1 MVSITRSEF
10 DALNAKVDQILEF
23 VNAIAETYVEES
35 AGFSRNFQEVRK
47 EIEASREE
55 TRQRFDQLDGK
66 VEGLAIEVDSLKGK
80 VDGLTQAHD
89 ELRHAFDRHDEHS
102 R

>member
-1 MVSITRSEF
+1 MVTVTRSEF
-10 DALNAKVDQILEF
+10 DALNAKVDQVLELAM
-23 VNAIAETYVEES
+23 NIAATYVEES

-55 TRQRFDQLDGK
+55 ARQRFDQLDGK
-66 VEGLAIEVDSLKGK
+66 VEELALEVDSLKGK
-80 VDGLTQAHD
+80 VDGLTEAHG
-89 ELRHAFDRHDEHS
+89 ELYRAFNRHDEHS